1 VVITRAKAALDIYV
15 AGTMSTPFASA
26 GKTQGFADYNARTLI
41 QFMRTMSALRPR
53 AAILENGQ
61 AILHQRHR
69 KQLTRFL
76 SAVNGYRLKIF
87 NAVDN
92 RKFGIPHHRVMVYF
106 VFIRVDAL
114 AVDPDACMRKLCHIM
129 HAATLDRCPKF
140 QDFFA
145 TAGQAL
151 IAQRPSKIHG
161 DGSCTCS
168 YYKFCELHNCFCKIC
183 RAAGRQT
190 KLCRWR
196 ADTSQYMRRNAVQ
209 HTKYLRCWRLV
220 KKSTTLKRSPTYFE
234 LAGLHGIS
242 VDRLKNISPRQRVM
256 LNSFSLSKNLLS
268 KDVIVDLAKCISK
281 PVTIRGDGI
290 VPNLGKC
297 CSRLLVP
304 SVAQVIS
311 AKQCL
316 LLQGVNPDAL
326 DLTDTKDN
334 EIFRMVGSARCL
346 PAIGTVLMACISV
359 LRW

>member
-1 VVITRAKAALDIYV
+1 
-15 AGTMSTPFASA
+15 M
-26 GKTQGFADYNARTLI
+26 
-41 QFMRTMSALRPR
+41 
-53 AAILENGQ
+53 
-61 AILHQRHR
+61 
-69 KQLTRFL
+69 
-76 SAVNGYRLKIF
+76 
-87 NAVDN
+87 
-92 RKFGIPHHRVMVYF
+92 
-106 VFIRVDAL
+106 
-114 AVDPDACMRKLCHIM
+114 
-129 HAATLDRCPKF
+129 
-140 QDFFA
+140 
-145 TAGQAL
+145 
-151 IAQRPSKIHG
+151 
-161 DGSCTCS
+161 
-168 YYKFCELHNCFCKIC
+168 
-183 RAAGRQT
+183 
-190 KLCRWR
+190 
-196 ADTSQYMRRNAVQ
+196 Q

-256 LNSFSLSKNLLS
+256 LNSFSLSKTLLS

-290 VPNLGKC
+290 EPNLGKC

-326 DLTDTKDN
+326 DLTDTKDD
-334 EIFRMVGSARCL
+334 EIFRMVGSAMCL